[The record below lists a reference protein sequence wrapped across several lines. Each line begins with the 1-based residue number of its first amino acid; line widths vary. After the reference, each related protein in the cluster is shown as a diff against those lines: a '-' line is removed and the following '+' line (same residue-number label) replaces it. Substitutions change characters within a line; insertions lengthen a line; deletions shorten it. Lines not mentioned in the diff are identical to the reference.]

1 MSQPET
7 ARRILPAVLVLCCAG
22 AFLGGAGYFALWSDN
37 QPLSFVA
44 VLVGLVALVAAMWLV
59 WQLNPVDAS
68 VMPTLEPARPQLPP
82 APQRVVVE
90 HVHTYRVDPFPEPRL
105 SGPRRV
111 PSTRGAD
118 VIELPPGR

>member
-1 MSQPET
+1 MSGQPET

-59 WQLNPVDAS
+59 VQLDPVDAS
-68 VMPTLEPARPQLPP
+68 VMPVSR
-82 APQRVVVE
+82 
-90 HVHTYRVDPFPEPRL
+90 PEPR
-105 SGPRRV
+105 P
-111 PSTRGAD
+111 
-118 VIELPPGR
+118 ELPPQRMRVEPLPAPRWVPSARGETVRELPSGR